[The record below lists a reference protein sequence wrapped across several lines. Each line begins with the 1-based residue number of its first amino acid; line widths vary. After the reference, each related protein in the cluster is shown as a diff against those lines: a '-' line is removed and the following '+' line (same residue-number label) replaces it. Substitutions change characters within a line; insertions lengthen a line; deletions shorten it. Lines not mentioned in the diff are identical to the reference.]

1 MTQPNE
7 VAPHHSTRCGAQS
20 RSAAEDIRG
29 TVPDVGAY
37 CFLPAAGPWPHQ
49 VPPADP
55 GLFPELPGARTQLYR
70 PYPGQPTNEPAFFWD
85 TTRRRIYRASRGGW
99 QAAGP
104 REWFLGVC
112 VHGRHDTCCGLRGG
126 GFLRRVK
133 TLAPEA
139 PVYGVSHLGGDR
151 FSATAILLPGGY
163 LLGRL
168 DELDDEQV
176 HDLVEHGLLPLG
188 HVRGR
193 LGSTQAESVAEIWYR
208 ELFGHRD
215 PLTPPTTTVVSVPGD
230 RGWSE
235 VVVEAHEGRW
245 RLAISREQ
253 RGERP
258 IQYTCAAPLSRPV
271 YGWEVDVLEEARAA

>member
-1 MTQPNE
+1 MTQPSG

-20 RSAAEDIRG
+20 RFAAEDIRG
-29 TVPDVGAY
+29 SVPDVGAY

-49 VPPADP
+49 IPPADP
-55 GLFPELPGARTQLYR
+55 GLFPELPGARTQYYR
-70 PYPGQPTNEPAFFWD
+70 PYPGQPTTEPAFFWD
-85 TTRRRIYRASRGGW
+85 PVRRRIYRASRGGW
-99 QAAGP
+99 AAAGP
-104 REWFLGVC
+104 TERFLGVC

-133 TLAPEA
+133 SLAPDA

-168 DELDDEQV
+168 DELDDDQLR
-176 HDLVEHGLLPLG
+176 DLVEHGLLPLG

-215 PLTPPTTTVVSVPGD
+215 PTTPPTT
-230 RGWSE
+230 E
-235 VVVEAHEGRW
+235 VLRAADEQAGAQVLVEAHEGSW
-245 RLAISREQ
+245 RLEVSREL
-253 RGERP
+253 RGDGQ
-258 IQYTCAAPLSRPV
+258 IHYTCAAPLSRPV
-271 YGWEVDVLEEARAA
+271 YGWDVRVLEGAVAA